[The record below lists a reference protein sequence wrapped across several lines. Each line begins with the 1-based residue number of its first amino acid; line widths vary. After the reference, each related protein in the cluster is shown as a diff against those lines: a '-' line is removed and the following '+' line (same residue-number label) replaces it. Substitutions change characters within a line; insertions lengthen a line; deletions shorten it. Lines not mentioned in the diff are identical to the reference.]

1 MTMENTDGSA
11 ITESFL
17 QTFPISSSADYYAY
31 RAETNDL
38 NDVGTYQYVLKV
50 AYDGDSYSYA
60 GQVDITVEIVDP
72 CLTATLTFN
81 DEANDFPDETYT
93 LRDT

>member
-1 MTMENTDGSA
+1 M
-11 ITESFL
+11 
-17 QTFPISSSADYYAY
+17 
-31 RAETNDL
+31 

-60 GQVDITVEIVDP
+60 GQVDITVEIIDP